1 MIPKKIHYCWFG
13 GNPKSKLAEKCI
25 QSWKDFCPD
34 YEIIEWNESN
44 YDLSAAPLYVRQAY
58 EAKKWA
64 FVTDYVRLQ
73 VVYEQGGIYMDVDVE
88 LEKPLDLLLSH
99 SAYFGFENGTYINTG
114 EGFGAEQGTPILLEM
129 MEDYAKIS
137 FLLEDGSYDLMPC
150 PQRNTAV
157 FLRHGL
163 NQDDSMQV
171 LPGDILILPTI
182 YLCPIDSVMKIRTNS
197 PKTISTHWYD
207 ASWRPDRTWAKW
219 ESRIGL
225 AVYYGKLGIKKMI
238 GERAYSVLKK
248 IRGRE
253 DDTSAE
259 S

>member
-25 QSWKDFCPD
+25 KSWKTFCPD
-34 YEIIEWNESN
+34 YEIIEWNEGN

-99 SAYFGFENGTYINTG
+99 SAYFGFENGTFIATG
-114 EGFGAEQGTPILLEM
+114 LGFGAEAKTPILWELM
-129 MEDYAKIS
+129 ADYTQIP
-137 FLLEDGSYDLMPC
+137 FLMEDGSCDLMSC
-150 PQRNTAV
+150 PQRNTAI

-163 NQDDSMQV
+163 KQDDSMQV

-182 YLCPIDSVMKIRTNS
+182 YLCPIDYVMMLRTRS

-207 ASWRPDRTWAKW
+207 ASWRPDRTWAKV
-219 ESRIGL
+219 ETSVGL
-225 AVYYGKLGIKKMI
+225 VVYYVKLGVKKVI
-238 GERAYSVLKK
+238 GEDAYAVLKK
-248 IRGRE
+248 LRGRE
-253 DDTSAE
+253 EHTDAE
-259 S
+259 G